1 MRRKKLVVVSV
12 HCSFAI
18 NKSHLTEM
26 RSAVLLLSLIGVF
39 QHCGCSKLNMPK
51 VLLPLARSTRINFT
65 LETTEG
71 CYRWTSTRPEVAS
84 VQPIDEETGQGCSRK
99 AVLQALS
106 TQPSRLTSII
116 LAEDVVTGQMLRC
129 DAIVDVIYD
138 VTIVSTTRELH
149 LEDSPLAL
157 EIHALDSEG
166 NTFST
171 LAGLV
176 FDWSIV
182 KDVDMNGFSD
192 TYDSLRFLKF
202 SDSTYTPPEYISEM
216 ERVGKQGNIILVS
229 GLKTGHAK
237 VKARI
242 QESLYQGV
250 DAAEVKLLI
259 LENILLSPA
268 HNVYLMVGTSIR
280 YQVLKIRQGS
290 ITELSMPC
298 DQYELHLENSVVDT
312 NGNPDIDVARLDQR
326 TSTVAAIQLGHI
338 NVVLDHKSLRMQGV
352 FRLPNS
358 TLFVVE
364 PAYLGF
370 KIHPG
375 NSWVLEMGRD
385 YDIQI
390 EVLDKSGNKLYLSDN
405 IRIDS
410 VFPLEF
416 FDILH
421 SSLNGSYHRVKA
433 IKDGLS
439 VFDATL
445 TAVED
450 EKGGVHPLVN
460 PVHNEQDVEICKP
473 IVLSPSILTFPWQP
487 KVGAYQYTI
496 KATGGSGNFSWSS
509 SNASVATVTVKGV
522 MTTVSDIGVTVVKA
536 QDMRNPL
543 HFGEMKVYVVEP
555 VAMDFAP
562 CRVEARVGTIL
573 ELPLRIFGL
582 LEEKGLE
589 RVMLSDCSHFDLQ
602 VDEENQGVFQQLEGR
617 LAPGQDHCSGV
628 RAKALTPGYTTLL
641 VSYTHGNVHLSA
653 KITIAAYLPLS
664 AIDPVSVAV
673 VTLGSSKDM
682 LFEGGPQPW
691 VLEPSKFFCELRAE
705 EEEGVS
711 LTLTS
716 PLSHN
721 SDQHLVRATCRAL
734 GEQMLEVRVR
744 NKASVTNPYPAVEM
758 ASVKFV
764 CAPPSRLTLVP
775 VYAVPKQELACPLLQ
790 QNKYVV
796 PVSNYRNP
804 VLDLAAFDHQGRK
817 FDNFSS
823 LSIVWESSKVSLAS
837 IEPILPMTIHPFKD
851 ENKQMKLHGRQTVV
865 VHRQSGLAAITA
877 TALDYQLSHIKA
889 AKVQSRVDT
898 FTPVS
903 ATLELILVEDVH
915 IFPDTLTLY
924 NHPDVR
930 GNLALREGSGHFVV
944 KTSVKDVA
952 HVVLQDTQ
960 GTAQIAPIHP
970 GVVQV
975 MVHDLC
981 LASPSTA
988 KATVYVSEILEV
1000 NLRVVDKVEIG
1011 KSVRCY
1017 VRLLDDNKKPFPTSY
1032 FHFLK
1037 LKVKA
1042 ASSIVSL
1049 KPVAE
1054 STEQDTAV
1062 YLVKGVSIGQTT
1074 LSAVVMDRNERKLS
1088 SAPQQIEVFPPF
1100 KLIPRKMTLLI
1111 GAMMQITS
1119 EGGPQPQS
1127 NILFSLT
1134 NEDIASVNGIG
1145 HVKGMTTGNV
1155 TVTGLIQAVDAET
1168 GKLVVVSKDQ
1178 VEVEVVRLTAIRI
1191 RAPITRIKTGAQ
1203 MPVYV
1208 MGLTN
1213 SQTPFTFANAL
1224 PGLSFHWSTTK
1235 RDILDVQSRLSVA
1248 NVALNS
1254 EYNFGMTVTGRTRGR
1269 TGLKVVLRVVDPVLG
1284 QLADNLAELEDE
1296 VQIQVYDKLHMLNP
1310 KVQAEEILMTPNAV
1324 LKLQTN
1330 RDGVGALS
1338 YRILDHADQVAV
1350 AQVDEKGFLVS
1361 GSITGISSLLVTSQE
1376 SFGVNQT
1383 LIIAV
1388 KVVPVSYVRFSTSP
1402 VLHTYNKES
1411 LKALPLGIV
1420 LTFTV
1425 YFHAST
1431 GEVLHSSDSHLTFST
1446 NRDDLVQ
1453 VGFGPSNHTLTVRT
1467 VNTGLTLLSVHDSEN
1482 TVVADYIPLPV
1493 EHAIQPGEAQRLVVG
1508 DVICFT
1514 AQLASQ
1520 DGGHGIWSSSA
1531 NAILQV
1537 DSTTGAAV
1545 ARDSGAATVYYEIP
1559 GVLKTYREVVV
1570 ESATKTAAII
1580 AQQALPVK
1588 IGKQTEVF
1596 LTTRGQGTNL
1606 IGTCSSF
1613 QTEAIAQLQP
1623 ETSVACHLSVTSD
1636 AVDFP
1641 ASSIFKTHT
1650 SFDTSSGFYTCSV
1663 TLQPTADQLTR
1674 VASMTLSNLL
1684 VKAALEGSAFSG
1696 EQVSARLP
1704 IEPGIY
1710 SDLTELTLSNLHPTA
1725 ELTVFGAA
1733 DAQADMEAVS
1743 SSPIIGIQKAEAQ
1756 CDFPSL
1762 SKYTVRALDLRAAAS
1777 ASIIINSA
1785 SSGQSLVI
1793 PVTLLHVAE
1802 PGANTQAA
1810 GTFIKTEGDLPL
1822 HSFKNS
1828 YHMMLFTL
1836 FALLASTAIVVIV
1849 LHTVFSPKQQTYPT
1863 SVILRTPPPVAAPD
1877 SFNHPT
1883 PRRDAN
1889 SSFRLRLYST
1899 NY

>member
-1 MRRKKLVVVSV
+1 MQ
-12 HCSFAI
+12 
-18 NKSHLTEM
+18 
-26 RSAVLLLSLIGVF
+26 SAVLLLSLIGVF
-39 QHCGCSKLNMPK
+39 QNCGCSKLNMPK

-116 LAEDVVTGQMLRC
+116 LAEDVVTGQILRC

-182 KDVDMNGFSD
+182 KDVDVNGFSD
-192 TYDSLRFLKF
+192 SYDSLRFLKF

-216 ERVGKQGNIILVS
+216 EHVGKQGNIILVS

-312 NGNPDIDVARLDQR
+312 NGNPDVDVARLDQR

-405 IRIDS
+405 VRIES

-509 SNASVATVTVKGV
+509 SNPSVATVTVKGV
-522 MTTVSDIGVTVVKA
+522 MTTVNDIGVSIVKA

-582 LEEKGLE
+582 LEEKGME

-617 LAPGQDHCSGV
+617 LAPGQGHCSGV
-628 RAKALTPGYTTLL
+628 IAKALTPGYTTLL

-664 AIDPVSVAV
+664 ALDPVSVAV

-705 EEEGVS
+705 EEESVS
-711 LTLTS
+711 LTLIS

-721 SDQHLVRATCRAL
+721 YDQHLVRATCKAL

-744 NKASVTNPYPAVEM
+744 NKASVTNPYPAVER

-775 VYAVPKQELACPLLQ
+775 VYAIPQQELACPLLQ

-796 PVSNYRNP
+796 PVSNYRNS

-837 IEPILPMTIHPFKD
+837 IEPILPMTLHPFKD
-851 ENKQMKLHGRQTVV
+851 ENKQMKLHGKVSALKIGATVY
-865 VHRQSGLAAITA
+865 
-877 TALDYQLSHIKA
+877 LDSVFNL
-889 AKVQSRVDT
+889 
-898 FTPVS
+898 S

-952 HVVLQDTQ
+952 DVVLQDTQ
-960 GTAQIAPIHP
+960 GTAQVSPIQP

-981 LASPSTA
+981 LASPLTA
-988 KATVYVSEILEV
+988 KATVHVSEILEV

-1017 VRLLDDNKKPFPTSY
+1017 VRLLDDNKKPFPASY
-1032 FHFLK
+1032 FHFMK

-1054 STEQDTAV
+1054 STEHDTAV

-1074 LSAVVMDRNERKLS
+1074 LSAVVVDRNERKLS

-1235 RDILDVQSRLSVA
+1235 RDILDVQSRHSVA

-1254 EYNFGMTVTGRTRGR
+1254 EYNFGMSVTGRTRGR

-1284 QLADNLAELEDE
+1284 QLADNLPELEDE
-1296 VQIQVYDKLHMLNP
+1296 VQIQVYDKLHMFNP
-1310 KVQAEEILMTPNAV
+1310 KVEAEEILMTPNSV

-1338 YRILDHADQVAV
+1338 YRMLDHADQVAI

-1361 GSITGISSLLVTSQE
+1361 GSITGISPLLVTSQE

-1388 KVVPVSYVRFSTSP
+1388 KVVPVSYMRFSTSP
-1402 VLHTYNKES
+1402 ALHTYTKES

-1431 GEVLHSSDSHLTFST
+1431 GEVLHSSNSHLTFST

-1493 EHAIQPGEAQRLVVG
+1493 EHAIQPEEAQRLVVG

-1559 GVLKTYREVVV
+1559 GVLKTYREVMP
-1570 ESATKTAAII
+1570 
-1580 AQQALPVK
+1580 LPVK

-1623 ETSVACHLSVTSD
+1623 ETSVACHLSFTND

-1704 IEPGIY
+1704 IEPGMY
-1710 SDLTELTLSNLHPTA
+1710 SDRTELTLSNLRPTA

-1733 DAQADMEAVS
+1733 DAQAVS

-1777 ASIIINSA
+1777 ASIIISSA

-1793 PVTLLHVAE
+1793 PVTLIHVAE
-1802 PGANTQAA
+1802 PG
-1810 GTFIKTEGDLPL
+1810 GLPL
-1822 HSFKNS
+1822 HGFKNS

-1836 FALLASTAIVVIV
+1836 FALLASTAIVVIGRV
-1849 LHTVFSPKQQTYPT
+1849 QVTPAISFLSSLSHTSTLWTCFIAFCVQIPT
-1863 SVILRTPPPVAAPD
+1863 LRYLKAHLGPILSFLTRLLRD
-1877 SFNHPT
+1877 S
-1883 PRRDAN
+1883 
-1889 SSFRLRLYST
+1889 
-1899 NY
+1899 